1 MVKRFCYE
9 IRGDRFIGMK
19 LRRCIILRYLSSV
32 KNMTTLLQ
40 QAIAEIEQLPLEQQD
55 AIASRFL
62 DEIRDEQ
69 EWQIRFANTT
79 NDQWDFMA
87 EMVRQ
92 EIANSQT
99 VPIKEVFP
107 S

>member
-1 MVKRFCYE
+1 
-9 IRGDRFIGMK
+9 
-19 LRRCIILRYLSSV
+19 
-32 KNMTTLLQ
+32 MTTLLQ
-40 QAIAEIEQLPLEQQD
+40 QAIAEIEQLPPEQQD
-55 AIASRFL
+55 AIASSFL
-62 DEIRDEQ
+62 NEIRDEQ

>member
-1 MVKRFCYE
+1 
-9 IRGDRFIGMK
+9 
-19 LRRCIILRYLSSV
+19 V

-40 QAIAEIEQLPLEQQD
+40 QAIAEIEQLPPEQQD

-62 DEIRDEQ
+62 NEIRDEQ
-69 EWQIRFANTT
+69 KWQIRFTNTT

-99 VPIKEVFP
+99 VPIKNVFP

>member
-1 MVKRFCYE
+1 
-9 IRGDRFIGMK
+9 
-19 LRRCIILRYLSSV
+19 
-32 KNMTTLLQ
+32 MTTLLQ

-69 EWQIRFANTT
+69 EWQIRYAKTR
-79 NDQWDFMA
+79 DEQWDSMA

>member
-1 MVKRFCYE
+1 
-9 IRGDRFIGMK
+9 
-19 LRRCIILRYLSSV
+19 
-32 KNMTTLLQ
+32 MTTLLQ
-40 QAIAEIEQLPLEQQD
+40 QAIAEIEQLPPEQQD
-55 AIASRFL
+55 AIACRFL

-69 EWQIRFANTT
+69 EWQIRFTNTT

-92 EIANSQT
+92 EIANRQT

>member
-1 MVKRFCYE
+1 
-9 IRGDRFIGMK
+9 
-19 LRRCIILRYLSSV
+19 
-32 KNMTTLLQ
+32 MTTLLQ

-62 DEIRDEQ
+62 NEIRDEQ
-69 EWQIRFANTT
+69 EWQIRFTNTT

>member
-1 MVKRFCYE
+1 
-9 IRGDRFIGMK
+9 
-19 LRRCIILRYLSSV
+19 
-32 KNMTTLLQ
+32 MTTLLQ
-40 QAIAEIEQLPLEQQD
+40 QAIAEIEHLPPEQQD

-69 EWQIRFANTT
+69 ESQIRFTNTA

-92 EIANSQT
+92 
-99 VPIKEVFP
+99 VP